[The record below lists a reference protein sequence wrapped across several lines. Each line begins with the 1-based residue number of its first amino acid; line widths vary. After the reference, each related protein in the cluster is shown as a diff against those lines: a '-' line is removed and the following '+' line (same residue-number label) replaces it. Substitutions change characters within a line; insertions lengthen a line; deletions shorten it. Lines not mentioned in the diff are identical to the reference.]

1 MAATPKNSWR
11 SESLPD
17 VMRGLV
23 LLLVVA
29 AGGIDAAS
37 GTANRPD
44 ANLVRIDAVA
54 ADARGRTVADLTVQD
69 FEIIE
74 QGAPRRVESVQFVT
88 ADGVGPS
95 SEPLLPIV
103 STADERVEAARGGT
117 RLFAIFLDEYHAGA
131 EAVARARAALTE
143 FVDTRLGP
151 RDLVLIVKPLDSLRS
166 LRFTRD
172 RTAILNAIATFNGRK
187 GDYTPRTAF
196 EQNYIAPDP
205 ERIDA
210 VRAQIVTSALHAIA
224 VHLGSVQGGRK
235 TIVVVSEGFPRPIH
249 RRGEAALPS
258 IDTVTRTANRSG
270 VSIYP
275 IDPRVLAPLSAAN
288 PPALLN
294 PPVQPPGTAT
304 LETIRTLARE
314 TGGQAILANADLAD
328 GIARIVSDA
337 SGYYVL
343 AFHPASGE
351 DTGRFHPIDIRVKR
365 QDVTLRARPGYWE
378 PLPDPTAA
386 LTNALRLAPAMQ
398 SHASPLIRPW
408 FGFSRGD
415 DGKTRVQYV
424 WEPAARVPGER
435 SRGVPTQ
442 TVLNALRP
450 DGTVLFERVV
460 GPGAQA
466 QAVFDV
472 EPGPVRLHIQIEDD
486 TKKVLDTDVRQLM
499 VAPLTGPVSLG
510 TARIFRARSAREFRE
525 FDRDP
530 EAVPVAVRQFSRTE
544 RLLIRVPVYTSDEA
558 VDVTAKLVSGMGR
571 VMRDLPVARVAGSE
585 TRSIDVPLAG
595 LASGEYR
602 IDLLAR
608 SGDAQTQDRLT
619 FRVTP

>member
-1 MAATPKNSWR
+1 
-11 SESLPD
+11 
-17 VMRGLV
+17 MRGLV
-23 LLLVVA
+23 LLLVAA
-29 AGGIDAAS
+29 AGGVHAAS
-37 GTANRPD
+37 GTVERPD

-54 ADARGRTVADLTVQD
+54 ADARGRTVADLTIED

-74 QGAPRRVESVQFVT
+74 QGAARRVESVQFVT

-95 SEPLLPIV
+95 TEPLLPIA

-117 RLFAIFLDEYHAGA
+117 RVFAIFLDEYHAGA

-151 RDLVLIVKPLDSLRS
+151 RDLVLIVKPLDSLPS
-166 LRFTRD
+166 LRLTRD
-172 RTAILNAIATFNGRK
+172 RTAILNAIATFDGRK

-196 EQNYIAPDP
+196 EQDYIAPDP

-258 IDTVTRTANRSG
+258 IDTVVRTANRSG

-275 IDPRVLAPLSAAN
+275 IDPRALAPLSQVK
-288 PPALLN
+288 PPAPLN
-294 PPVQPPGTAT
+294 PPVHPAGTAT

-314 TGGQAILANADLAD
+314 TGGQAILTSADLPD
-328 GIARIVSDA
+328 GIARLVSDA

-343 AFHPASGE
+343 AFRPASGE

-365 QDVTLRARPGYWE
+365 QGVTLRARPGYWE
-378 PLPDPTAA
+378 PLPNPTAA
-386 LTNALRLAPAMQ
+386 LTSALRLAPAMQ

-408 FGFSRGD
+408 FGFSRGE

-424 WEPAARVPGER
+424 WEPAARVPGDR
-435 SRGVPTQ
+435 SGAGVPTR
-442 TVLNALRP
+442 TVLNVLRP
-450 DGTVLFERVV
+450 DGTVLVERVV
-460 GPGAQA
+460 GPAGQA

-486 TKKVLDTDVRQLM
+486 TEKVLDTDVRQLL
-499 VAPLTGPVSLG
+499 VARLTGPVSLG

-525 FDRDP
+525 LDRDP
-530 EAVPVAVRQFSRTE
+530 EAAPIAVRQFSRNE
-544 RLLIRVPVYTSDEA
+544 RLLIRIPVYASDEA
-558 VDVTAKLVSGMGR
+558 VDVTARLVSGMGR
-571 VMRDLPVARVAGSE
+571 VMRTLPVARVPGSE
-585 TRSIDVPLAG
+585 MRTIDVLLAG

-608 SGDAQTQDRLT
+608 SGDAQAQDRLT